1 MIRLALILVVAL
13 SAVARGDQPA
23 ASARHPAGSPDAGLP
38 LSADP
43 GPSYD
48 DDIQHPLNKL
58 HQLLF
63 IADVSPVEISGA
75 LPREVAAGTEA
86 DRPWYFR
93 KRTGT
98 PDDRRT
104 FGGDVRVSPVLAWPQ
119 ERTEALTE
127 TAGAVLAA
135 LQDGSLQ
142 TRSPLERLMLQWDV
156 LGVWW
161 RLEQQADT
169 PPEVLDALARLI
181 RGLAQPRTDLEKL
194 PSGWSTAQSQFA
206 GGPPG
211 SLETPY
217 FSADDVVGRTNGW
230 VELERKSTKLFAAP
244 QSLRAARV
252 FLKLPHSDLKAWV
265 QQIASSSSARNDQRP
280 PERVETAMVLSM
292 IGVSPD
298 LEPVATPVI
307 DEIRFRTVF
316 AANETI
322 DLDTTTS
329 RDGST
334 LWLYFLSRGETRTA
348 KEPRYRFVSG
358 ADQTIFPEYG
368 TAKHATYAA
377 QCTLCHRL
385 TNSGNQAPAGVRS
398 LSSFAQP
405 KVSDDPAHRLKLA
418 EAQMTVV
425 TARLKERLEAGPKP
439 LPAATWDFRKLP

>member
-1 MIRLALILVVAL
+1 MIRLALVLALAL
-13 SAVARGDQPA
+13 SAVARGDQPTNA
-23 ASARHPAGSPDAGLP
+23 RRHPAGSPDAGLP
-38 LSADP
+38 YSTEP
-43 GPSYD
+43 GTFYD
-48 DDIQHPLNKL
+48 DDAQHPLNRL

-63 IADVSPVEISGA
+63 IGEVTPVEISGA

-86 DRPWYFR
+86 ERPWYFR

-98 PDDRRT
+98 PEDRRT
-104 FGGDVRVSPVLAWPQ
+104 FGGDVRVSPVLVWPQ
-119 ERTEALTE
+119 ERTEALVE
-127 TAGAVLAA
+127 TAGAVLAG
-135 LQDGSLQ
+135 LQNGSLN

-161 RLEQQADT
+161 RLEQQAET
-169 PPEVLDALARLI
+169 PPEVLDALAKLI
-181 RGLAQPRTDLEKL
+181 RGLAQRRTDLEAL
-194 PSGWSTAQSQFA
+194 PSGWTTAQAEFA

-217 FSADDVVGRTNGW
+217 FSADDVVGRKNGW

-265 QQIASSSSARNDQRP
+265 QQIASSSSARDDQRP

-292 IGVSPD
+292 IGISPH
-298 LEPVATPVI
+298 LEAVATPVI

-316 AANETI
+316 AASDAI

-334 LWLYFLSRGETRTA
+334 LWLYFLNRGATRTA
-348 KEPRYRFVSG
+348 KEPRYRFISG
-358 ADQTIFPEYG
+358 TDQAIFPEYG

-398 LSSFAQP
+398 LSAFAQP

-418 EAQMTVV
+418 EAQMAVV
-425 TARLKERLEAGPKP
+425 TSRLKERLEAGAKA